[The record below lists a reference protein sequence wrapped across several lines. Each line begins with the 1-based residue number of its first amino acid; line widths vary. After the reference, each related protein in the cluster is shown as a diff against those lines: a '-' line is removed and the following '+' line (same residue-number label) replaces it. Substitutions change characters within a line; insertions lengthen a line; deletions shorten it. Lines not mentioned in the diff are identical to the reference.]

1 MAKLSVYQKAERA
14 LRLLIGLRN
23 PRIAAVMKGH
33 GFGDR
38 DLAEGWALLRR
49 LGVDSIDH
57 VPPPPP
63 RDPLGRLSRGLDA
76 WENRWFPIVAATLAR
91 RVPEGHA
98 WLFHNLSQASG
109 SGALVSVTTFLDR
122 YDRLAAPKA
131 EGGLGALGEGVK
143 ALLAERG
150 LNEDAMAPARALVK
164 EFREPD
170 FDTPVPDREA
180 ERAALAE
187 AEAALWAWCLE
198 WGAVA
203 RASIHERDLL
213 RQLGFLKVGAG
224 GDEGRGRRSGAAA
237 EDQAAGQP
245 TEASEQRVSEKAG
258 SRPKRPTRRRARR
271 QAGQ

>member
-23 PRIAAVMKGH
+23 PRIAAVMKAH

-38 DLAEGWALLRR
+38 DLAEGWSLVRR
-49 LGVDSIDH
+49 LGVESIDQ

-63 RDPLGRLSRGLDA
+63 KDSLTRITRGLDA
-76 WENRWFPIVAATLAR
+76 WENRWFPIAAATLAR

-98 WLFHNLSQASG
+98 WLFHKLSQASG
-109 SGALVSVTTFLDR
+109 YEVTITVMTFLDR

-150 LNEDAMAPARALVK
+150 LNEDAVAEARALVK
-164 EFREPD
+164 ELREPD
-170 FDTPVPDREA
+170 DFDSPVPDRGA
-180 ERAALAE
+180 ERAAFAE

-213 RQLGFLKVGAG
+213 RQLGFLRAGAG
-224 GDEGRGRRSGAAA
+224 DDPERLA
-237 EDQAAGQP
+237 
-245 TEASEQRVSEKAG
+245 SEKAG

-271 QAGQ
+271 RAGR